1 MNLLDIPIVSTA
13 IAIVISW
20 ALYALFCSYVHE
32 ALVQIKAERGRFMK
46 NYLYLQLM
54 DNANGIN
61 WAEKLYS
68 HGTIDL
74 LSRDPKK
81 PTNDISP
88 RLFAETLIEVVGS
101 SQLVQN
107 RVEELKNEKWVV
119 SYKSKV
125 LSDFKFGTQILNPS
139 DLVSLF
145 RQAMHS
151 AELKTLPGKDGEAFN
166 EAELYG
172 HLTEYLENWFGE
184 LTGRLTLWYKKK
196 TRERLFYLGVLI
208 GIIINV
214 DSLQL
219 FSFYEENPVAKA
231 AIIQY
236 YEDHPEIFL
245 PDQDSATDLA
255 GERRVPQTV
264 PESAGVTTGIIR
276 NSADSTKLDSLV
288 KTKRSENS
296 IENSKAMA
304 GEDSLDV
311 STIRLIKSMDSL
323 IVSSKLPVGW
333 KYNLIVRRAEMDWG
347 DYLLKILG
355 ILISGFAASFGAP
368 FWFDLLKKATSKI

>member
-1 MNLLDIPIVSTA
+1 MNLLDIPILSTA

-32 ALVQIKAERGRFMK
+32 ALMQIKAERGRFMK

-54 DNANGIN
+54 DNSNGIN

-101 SQLVQN
+101 SKLVQN
-107 RVEELKNEKWVV
+107 RVEELKNEPWIVN
-119 SYKSKV
+119 YNSKV
-125 LSDFKFGTQILNPS
+125 LHDFKFGTQILNPS

-151 AELKTLPGKDGEAFN
+151 AELKTLPGKDGAAPS

-208 GIIINV
+208 GVIINV

-219 FSFYEENPVAKA
+219 FSFYEGNPVAKA
-231 AIIQY
+231 AVIQY
-236 YEDHPEIFL
+236 YEDHPEIF
-245 PDQDSATDLA
+245 PREKVRASDQSTEMRVQESVPEAADTVTNAAGSRVDGPKQDSLLPTKPTENPMNNLKAIAAQDSLDA
-255 GERRVPQTV
+255 VRNR
-264 PESAGVTTGIIR
+264 IIK
-276 NSADSTKLDSLV
+276 SIDSLV
-288 KTKRSENS
+288 
-296 IENSKAMA
+296 
-304 GEDSLDV
+304 
-311 STIRLIKSMDSL
+311 
-323 IVSSKLPVGW
+323 VSSKIPVGW
-333 KYNLIVRRAEMDWG
+333 KYNLIARRAEMDFG

-368 FWFDLLKKATSKI
+368 FWFDLLKKATTKI